1 MTLRKFTIVEA
12 LVLPIVVLGF
22 AYTWTRPVYL
32 DLQFMPTVINGSITA
47 TGLMVGFTGTLILMG
62 LSNSVFKL
70 KKNTVRITITIAALA
85 FSLGLIWVTYLSL
98 VNVNFHLAL
107 KTVIASY
114 MLSGSTL
121 LDFILFL
128 VSCWWKKMT

>member
-1 MTLRKFTIVEA
+1 
-12 LVLPIVVLGF
+12 
-22 AYTWTRPVYL
+22 
-32 DLQFMPTVINGSITA
+32 
-47 TGLMVGFTGTLILMG
+47 MVGFTGTLILMG

-85 FSLGLIWVTYLSL
+85 FSLGLIWVAYLSL
-98 VNVNFHLAL
+98 VSVNFHLAL
-107 KTVIASY
+107 KTVIACY

>member
-1 MTLRKFTIVEA
+1 MRKFTIVEA
-12 LVLPIVVLGF
+12 FILPIIIFSF

-70 KKNTVRITITIAALA
+70 KKNSVRITVTIAALA
-85 FSLGLIWVTYLSL
+85 FSLGLIWVAYLSL
-98 VNVNFHLAL
+98 VSVNFHLAL